1 MEVDEPMPLS
11 IEAESILSFE
21 DFLKKTLYNLLI
33 FILQNYRANWIR
45 FPYTE
50 KYYHCSKQCFI
61 KRYSK
66 CGGDPVEANKL
77 IKKVL
82 NLENSE
88 EIRHIFSEELSNKLE
103 EVLEYFN

>member
-11 IEAESILSFE
+11 VEAKSILSFE
-21 DFLKKTLYNLLI
+21 DLKKKNLYDLLI
-33 FILQNYRANWIR
+33 SITQNYRANWIR

-50 KYYHCSKQCFI
+50 KYYHYSKQCFI

-66 CGGDPVEANKL
+66 CGGNPVEANKL

-82 NLENSE
+82 NLKVVKKLD
-88 EIRHIFSEELSNKLE
+88 IFFQKNYLIK
-103 EVLEYFN
+103 

>member
-11 IEAESILSFE
+11 VEAESILSFE
-21 DFLKKTLYNLLI
+21 DLKKKTLYDLLI
-33 FILQNYRANWIR
+33 SIRQNYRANWTR

-66 CGGDPVEANKL
+66 CGGDPVEGNKL

-82 NLENSE
+82 NLKSGEKV
-88 EIRHIFSEELSNKLE
+88 RHIFSKELSNKIE

>member
-1 MEVDEPMPLS
+1 MEMDEPMPLS
-11 IEAESILSFE
+11 VEAESILSFE
-21 DFLKKTLYNLLI
+21 DFKKKTLYDLLI
-33 FILQNYRANWIR
+33 SIRQNYRANWIR

-82 NLENSE
+82 NLKNGE
-88 EIRHIFSEELSNKLE
+88 EVRHFFSEELSNKIE

>member
-11 IEAESILSFE
+11 VEAESMLSFE
-21 DFLKKTLYNLLI
+21 DLKKKTLHDLLI
-33 FILQNYRANWIR
+33 SIRQNYRANWRR

-66 CGGDPVEANKL
+66 CGGDLVGGNKL

-82 NLENSE
+82 NLKSGEKV
-88 EIRHIFSEELSNKLE
+88 RHIFSKELSNKIE

>member
-1 MEVDEPMPLS
+1 MEVYEPMPLS
-11 IEAESILSFE
+11 VEAESRLSFE
-21 DFLKKTLYNLLI
+21 DFKTKTLYDLLI
-33 FILQNYRANWIR
+33 FIFQNYRANWIR

-50 KYYHCSKQCFI
+50 KYYRCSKQCFI

-82 NLENSE
+82 NLKNSE
-88 EIRHIFSEELSNKLE
+88 EVRHIFSEELSNKLE